1 MDEKRNDL
9 YFNELIKILSE
20 ALNDQDFIENDFLKN
35 LNYCRD
41 IFRTYLALYKDLD
54 DIEHFKNY
62 VKDYLIEYEQFK
74 SDKLSGIQDFI
85 NEKGSYLTAENK
97 EMLKEYAIRGK
108 IDKAPFLGSV
118 SLDHVN
124 EIKQYV
130 NRYCYKC
137 EYRTPITFDIDI
149 RETLC
154 KISEKDG
161 IATYRDRNGY
171 HRYIEQQEGNNKV
184 WYELERSKKIPLND
198 KDIIDIVDP
207 HGIFQK
213 RLYFMN
219 TEANLQCH
227 TLIDSLD
234 FEKIDL
240 HRVGYPLPAFLL
252 DDSFRQFPLSL
263 VTQSFIFYIDENGE
277 EVKMYRTE
285 NFELVSDNYFATEG
299 FTEEILELY
308 LQGKEYNL
316 IYMDDSTRYG
326 YKYILL
332 DYKGEM
338 NDETD
343 LFLDLMYND
352 DLTNEEKSNID
363 KKLRKLLSESE
374 SSYKLESLQFEN
386 DSSVSLY
393 EKKIFNDHTRE
404 DQTIYAVIT
413 NQHKTS
419 NMHYVGF
426 NYSLAYETLQE
437 IIYDNVNE
445 NRQIINAEDVL
456 AMTSTYGEN
465 IYNTNMDIIIRNFYD
480 IVGTNKI
487 YILQAENLRYGQDG
501 KPEYFA
507 HQDGDKN
514 FIQDLTNHINGT
526 IMKNENNDLVL
537 YTRDADFA
545 DDYLDGKYHMT
556 MQRITIRLSPNQN
569 TYEVIDADPETL
581 FRNCSE
587 SDFLGDRIVSI
598 LQEEVSLD
606 DEEIDL

>member
-97 EMLKEYAIRGK
+97 EMLKEYAIRGR
-108 IDKAPFLGSV
+108 IDKAPFLCSV

-137 EYRTPITFDIDI
+137 EYRTPITLDIDI

-240 HRVGYPLPAFLL
+240 HRVGYSLPAFLL

-363 KKLRKLLSESE
+363 KELRKLLSESE

-404 DQTIYAVIT
+404 DQTIYTVIS

-445 NRQIINAEDVL
+445 NRQIINAEEVL

-581 FRNCSE
+581 FRNCNE
-587 SDFLGDRIVSI
+587 SDFLGDKIISI

>member
-1 MDEKRNDL
+1 
-9 YFNELIKILSE
+9 
-20 ALNDQDFIENDFLKN
+20 
-35 LNYCRD
+35 
-41 IFRTYLALYKDLD
+41 
-54 DIEHFKNY
+54 
-62 VKDYLIEYEQFK
+62 
-74 SDKLSGIQDFI
+74 
-85 NEKGSYLTAENK
+85 
-97 EMLKEYAIRGK
+97 
-108 IDKAPFLGSV
+108 
-118 SLDHVN
+118 
-124 EIKQYV
+124 
-130 NRYCYKC
+130 
-137 EYRTPITFDIDI
+137 
-149 RETLC
+149 
-154 KISEKDG
+154 
-161 IATYRDRNGY
+161 
-171 HRYIEQQEGNNKV
+171 
-184 WYELERSKKIPLND
+184 
-198 KDIIDIVDP
+198 
-207 HGIFQK
+207 
-213 RLYFMN
+213 MN

>member
-97 EMLKEYAIRGK
+97 EMLKEYAIRGR
-108 IDKAPFLGSV
+108 IDKAPFLCSV

-137 EYRTPITFDIDI
+137 EYRTPITLDIDI

-240 HRVGYPLPAFLL
+240 HRVGYSLPAFLL

-363 KKLRKLLSESE
+363 KELRKLLSESE

-404 DQTIYAVIT
+404 DQTIYTVIS

-581 FRNCSE
+581 FRNCNE
-587 SDFLGDRIVSI
+587 SDFLGDKIISI
-598 LQEEVSLD
+598 LQEEISLD

>member
-74 SDKLSGIQDFI
+74 SDKLSGMQDFI

-97 EMLKEYAIRGK
+97 EMLKEYAIRGR
-108 IDKAPFLGSV
+108 IDKAPFLCSV

-137 EYRTPITFDIDI
+137 EYRTPITLDIDI

-240 HRVGYPLPAFLL
+240 HRVGYSLPAFLL

-363 KKLRKLLSESE
+363 KELRKLLSESE

-404 DQTIYAVIT
+404 DQTIYTVIS

-581 FRNCSE
+581 FRNCNE
-587 SDFLGDRIVSI
+587 SDFLGDKIISI

>member
-20 ALNDQDFIENDFLKN
+20 ALNDEDFIENDFLKN

-85 NEKGSYLTAENK
+85 NEKGSYLTAKNK
-97 EMLKEYAIRGK
+97 EMLKEYAIRGR

-124 EIKQYV
+124 EIKKYV

-137 EYRTPITFDIDI
+137 EYRTPITLDIDI

-171 HRYIEQQEGNNKV
+171 HRYIEQQKGNNKV

-252 DDSFRQFPLSL
+252 DYSFRQFPLSL

-363 KKLRKLLSESE
+363 KELRKLLSESE

-404 DQTIYAVIT
+404 DQTIYAVI
-413 NQHKTS
+413 
-419 NMHYVGF
+419 
-426 NYSLAYETLQE
+426 
-437 IIYDNVNE
+437 
-445 NRQIINAEDVL
+445 
-456 AMTSTYGEN
+456 
-465 IYNTNMDIIIRNFYD
+465 
-480 IVGTNKI
+480 
-487 YILQAENLRYGQDG
+487 
-501 KPEYFA
+501 
-507 HQDGDKN
+507 
-514 FIQDLTNHINGT
+514 
-526 IMKNENNDLVL
+526 
-537 YTRDADFA
+537 
-545 DDYLDGKYHMT
+545 
-556 MQRITIRLSPNQN
+556 
-569 TYEVIDADPETL
+569 
-581 FRNCSE
+581 
-587 SDFLGDRIVSI
+587 
-598 LQEEVSLD
+598 
-606 DEEIDL
+606 

>member
-97 EMLKEYAIRGK
+97 EMLKEYAIRGR
-108 IDKAPFLGSV
+108 IDKAPFLCSV

-137 EYRTPITFDIDI
+137 EYRTPITLDIDI

-240 HRVGYPLPAFLL
+240 HRVGYSLPAFLL

-363 KKLRKLLSESE
+363 KELRKLLSESE

-404 DQTIYAVIT
+404 DQTIYTVIS

-581 FRNCSE
+581 FRNCNE
-587 SDFLGDRIVSI
+587 SDFLGDKIISI

>member
-97 EMLKEYAIRGK
+97 EMLKEYAIRGR
-108 IDKAPFLGSV
+108 IDKAPFLCSV

-137 EYRTPITFDIDI
+137 EYRTPITLDIDI

-240 HRVGYPLPAFLL
+240 HRVGYSLPAFLL
-252 DDSFRQFPLSL
+252 DDSFRQLPLSL

-363 KKLRKLLSESE
+363 KELRKLLSESE

-404 DQTIYAVIT
+404 DQTIYTVIS

-581 FRNCSE
+581 FRNCNE
-587 SDFLGDRIVSI
+587 SDFLGDKIISI

>member
-545 DDYLDGKYHMT
+545 DDYLDSKYHMT

>member
-97 EMLKEYAIRGK
+97 EMLKEYAIRGR
-108 IDKAPFLGSV
+108 IDKAPFLCSV

-137 EYRTPITFDIDI
+137 EYRTPITLDIDI

-240 HRVGYPLPAFLL
+240 HRVGYSLPAFLL

-363 KKLRKLLSESE
+363 KELRKLLSESE
-374 SSYKLESLQFEN
+374 SSYKLEFEN

-404 DQTIYAVIT
+404 DQTIYTVIS

-581 FRNCSE
+581 FRNCNE
-587 SDFLGDRIVSI
+587 SDFLGDKIISI

>member
-54 DIEHFKNY
+54 DIEHFKNN

-74 SDKLSGIQDFI
+74 TDKLSGIQDFI

-97 EMLKEYAIRGK
+97 EMLKEYAIRGR
-108 IDKAPFLGSV
+108 IDKAPFLCSV

-137 EYRTPITFDIDI
+137 EYRTPITLDIDI

-240 HRVGYPLPAFLL
+240 HRVGYSLPAFLL

-363 KKLRKLLSESE
+363 KELRKLLSESE

-404 DQTIYAVIT
+404 DQTIYTVIS

-426 NYSLAYETLQE
+426 NYSIAYETLQE

-581 FRNCSE
+581 FRNCNE
-587 SDFLGDRIVSI
+587 SDFLGDKIISI

>member
-1 MDEKRNDL
+1 MDDKRKDL

-20 ALNDQDFIENDFLKN
+20 ALNDQEFIENDFLKN

-97 EMLKEYAIRGK
+97 EMLKEYAIRGR

-124 EIKQYV
+124 EIKKYA

-137 EYRTPITFDIDI
+137 EYRTPLTLDIDI

-171 HRYIEQQEGNNKV
+171 HRYIEQQEGNKKV
-184 WYELERSKKIPLND
+184 WYELALSKKIPLNN
-198 KDIIDIVDP
+198 KDIIDIVDQ

-219 TEANLQCH
+219 IEANLQCH
-227 TLIDSLD
+227 TLIDSSD
-234 FEKIDL
+234 FDKIDL
-240 HRVGYPLPAFLL
+240 YRVGYPLPAFLL
-252 DDSFRQFPLSL
+252 DDTFRQFPLSL
-263 VTQSFIFYIDENGE
+263 VTKSFIFYIDENGD

-338 NDETD
+338 NNETD

-352 DLTNEEKSNID
+352 DLTNEEKDNID
-363 KKLRKLLSESE
+363 KELRKLLSESK
-374 SSYKLESLQFEN
+374 SSYKLESIQFKN

-393 EKKIFNDHTRE
+393 EKKIFNNHTRE
-404 DQTIYAVIT
+404 DQSIYAVIS
-413 NQHKTS
+413 NQNKTS
-419 NMHYVGF
+419 NMHYIGF

-437 IIYDNVNE
+437 IIYENVNE

-465 IYNTNMDIIIRNFYD
+465 IYNSNMDIIIRNFYD
-480 IVGTNKI
+480 IIGTNKI
-487 YILQAENLRYGQDG
+487 YILQSENLRYGQDG
-501 KPEYFA
+501 EPKYFA

-581 FRNCSE
+581 FRNCNE
-587 SDFLGDRIVSI
+587 SDYLGDKISDI

>member
-97 EMLKEYAIRGK
+97 EMLKEYAIRGR
-108 IDKAPFLGSV
+108 IDKAPFLCSV

-137 EYRTPITFDIDI
+137 EYRTPITLDIDI

-240 HRVGYPLPAFLL
+240 HRVGYSLPAFLL

-363 KKLRKLLSESE
+363 KELRKLLSESE

-404 DQTIYAVIT
+404 DQTIYTVIS

-465 IYNTNMDIIIRNFYD
+465 IYNTNMDIIIRYFYD

-581 FRNCSE
+581 FRNCNE
-587 SDFLGDRIVSI
+587 SDFLGDKIISI

>member
-130 NRYCYKC
+130 IRYCYKC

-386 DSSVSLY
+386 ESSVSLY

>member
-97 EMLKEYAIRGK
+97 EMLKEYAIRGR
-108 IDKAPFLGSV
+108 IDKAPFLCSV

-137 EYRTPITFDIDI
+137 EYRTPITLDIDI

-240 HRVGYPLPAFLL
+240 HRVGYSLPAFLL

-352 DLTNEEKSNID
+352 DLINEEKSNID
-363 KKLRKLLSESE
+363 KELRKLLSESE

-404 DQTIYAVIT
+404 DQTIYTVIS

-581 FRNCSE
+581 FRNCNE
-587 SDFLGDRIVSI
+587 SDFLGDKIISI

>member
-97 EMLKEYAIRGK
+97 EMLKEYAIRGR
-108 IDKAPFLGSV
+108 IDKAPFLCSV

-137 EYRTPITFDIDI
+137 EYRTPITLDIDI

-240 HRVGYPLPAFLL
+240 HRVGYSLPAFLL

-363 KKLRKLLSESE
+363 KELRKLLSESE

-404 DQTIYAVIT
+404 DQTIYTVIS

-426 NYSLAYETLQE
+426 NYSIAYETLQE

-581 FRNCSE
+581 FRNCNE
-587 SDFLGDRIVSI
+587 SDFLGDKIISI

>member
-137 EYRTPITFDIDI
+137 EYRTPITLDIDI

-240 HRVGYPLPAFLL
+240 HRVGYSLPAFLL

-363 KKLRKLLSESE
+363 KELRKLLSESE

-581 FRNCSE
+581 FRNCNE
-587 SDFLGDRIVSI
+587 SDFLGDKIISI

>member
-97 EMLKEYAIRGK
+97 EMLKEYAIRGR
-108 IDKAPFLGSV
+108 IDKAPFLCSV

-137 EYRTPITFDIDI
+137 EYRTPITLDIDI

-240 HRVGYPLPAFLL
+240 HRVGYSLPAFLL

-363 KKLRKLLSESE
+363 KELRKLLSESE

-404 DQTIYAVIT
+404 DQTIYTVIS

-456 AMTSTYGEN
+456 SMTSTYGEN

-581 FRNCSE
+581 FRNCNE
-587 SDFLGDRIVSI
+587 SDFLGDKIISI

>member
-20 ALNDQDFIENDFLKN
+20 ALNDEDFIENDFLKN

-85 NEKGSYLTAENK
+85 NEKGSYLTAKNK
-97 EMLKEYAIRGK
+97 EMLKEYAIRGR

-124 EIKQYV
+124 EIKKYV

-137 EYRTPITFDIDI
+137 EYRTPITLDIDI

-171 HRYIEQQEGNNKV
+171 HRYIEQQKGNNKV

-363 KKLRKLLSESE
+363 KELRKLLSESE

-404 DQTIYAVIT
+404 DQTIYAVIS

-419 NMHYVGF
+419 HMHYVGF

-437 IIYDNVNE
+437 IIYENVNE

-465 IYNTNMDIIIRNFYD
+465 IYNSNMDIIIKNFYD

-514 FIQDLTNHINGT
+514 FIQDLTNHINDT

-556 MQRITIRLSPNQN
+556 MQKITIRLSPNQN

-581 FRNCSE
+581 FRNCNE
-587 SDFLGDRIVSI
+587 SDYLGDKISDI